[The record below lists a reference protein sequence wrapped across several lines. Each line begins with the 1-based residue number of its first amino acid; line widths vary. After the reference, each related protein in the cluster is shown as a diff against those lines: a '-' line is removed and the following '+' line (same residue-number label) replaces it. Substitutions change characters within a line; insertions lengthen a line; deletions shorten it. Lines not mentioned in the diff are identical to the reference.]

1 VRWSERDGVRWLEAE
16 LPGARAAFTTRL
28 GGASKGRF
36 ESLNLGR
43 LTGDP
48 AVREN
53 RHRLAASLGVE
64 PDLVLIGRQV
74 HGAHVIEHDGPT
86 EPRAYADPAPGLTD
100 ADGHATA
107 QPGLVPLVFVAD
119 CLPVALAG
127 DGAVAMIHCGWRG
140 LAGGIVRRGVK
151 AVGARAAAIGPGI
164 GPCCYEVGEEVLAAF
179 ERLGPGIASGRM
191 LDLRLVARRLLEDAG
206 VEDVEITELCTF
218 CNPDLF
224 FSHRRDGEP
233 TGRQAGLV
241 WASDEVAAD
250 AEVPAAASE
259 PKPADTGREAEDV
272 GGGIHEAFGGGT

>member
-1 VRWSERDGVRWLEAE
+1 VRWRERDGVRWLEAE

-206 VEDVEITELCTF
+206 VEHVEITELCTF

-241 WASDEVAAD
+241 WASDEVPGHAK
-250 AEVPAAASE
+250 PAATPALQPAGNGAEGEAS
-259 PKPADTGREAEDV
+259 
-272 GGGIHEAFGGGT
+272 GGGVVWP